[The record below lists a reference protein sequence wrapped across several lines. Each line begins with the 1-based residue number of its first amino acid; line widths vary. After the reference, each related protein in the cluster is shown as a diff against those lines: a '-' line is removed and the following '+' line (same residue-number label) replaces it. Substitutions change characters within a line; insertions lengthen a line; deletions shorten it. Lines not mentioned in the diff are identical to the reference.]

1 MHCVLSNEITSAGEI
16 VEYNISYMQII
27 ENFRLYKRQIVR
39 NYITYDAQVFKWWA
53 FYPIYFSLDVS
64 FSKSYLHIKKK
75 VYI

>member
-39 NYITYDAQVFKWWA
+39 NYIAYDAQVFKW
-53 FYPIYFSLDVS
+53 
-64 FSKSYLHIKKK
+64 
-75 VYI
+75 